1 MPQLSSRS
9 LLLSI
14 LKRRSLPAVGIL
26 GSVVVSAG
34 LFSLLIPAEY
44 EAKSKLILDDRQAS
58 VSELGREL
66 SELTELGGS
75 VDPIATQ
82 AELVVSQRVLALTQ
96 EALIAAGHADAAE
109 QFPPRLIRKNLEVT
123 ILPAT
128 NILQLALTGNDPE
141 LTPIVLNALSAAV
154 VAENAETIRSQAATV
169 RQFLEDRIPEVQTRL
184 QELEQS
190 EQSYR
195 QQTGVVSL
203 PEQTESL
210 IDSLAE
216 LENQDRLLTAQLQET
231 RSRIDSLQQVT
242 DVGSLEGAYAAV
254 RAGQDEGLKR
264 LRDQL
269 TELEILNIESR
280 SRLGDQHPDL
290 LAVQDQLAD
299 VRQQY
304 TEQLLQQLPGTAS
317 GATIAADE
325 VSQRL
330 ISDFILSEI
339 EFSALSER
347 LDNLRAEQ
355 GQVQASLAALPEQQQ
370 ALARL
375 LRQQEEAATSLKLL
389 QSKLEEARIAEAQLV
404 SLVRVI
410 GEAESP
416 ASKSWPK
423 LPVILVLAIAS
434 GLMLAAGVV
443 VLLEIF
449 DDKVYDLDDIKA
461 LTELPVLGVTP
472 RLATRDL
479 SLDRA
484 HYLLHN
490 QSCVEAYRRVIK
502 NIEFAT
508 GKSSN
513 CIVVSSIQTGE
524 GESVFAASLAL
535 VAASLSRKTLLIDA
549 NLRQP
554 IQHQILGL
562 TVSPGTT
569 DVVDH
574 SLKLVQAT
582 QPTNVNNL
590 SILTAG
596 EPSPNP
602 SALIESTA
610 MTTLLQTASAQFDWV
625 IIETPASD
633 EWSDAMTLGQHSDG
647 IALVMAPKVT
657 ARTHLKTVTA
667 ELRASKVP
675 LLGMVVNAGK
685 VKPLNHPNQSWEMP
699 PDPPRHTASPSSKS
713 TSNSF
718 VNLSPPQR

>member
-9 LLLSI
+9 LLWSI
-14 LKRRSLPAVGIL
+14 LKRRSLPAVGIF
-26 GSVVVSAG
+26 GSVVISAG
-34 LFSLLIPAEY
+34 LFASIMPAEY
-44 EAKSKLILDDRQAS
+44 EAKSKLILDDRKAS

-66 SELTELGGS
+66 TELTELGGS

-82 AELVVSQRVLALTQ
+82 AELVVSQRVLELTQ
-96 EALIAAGHADAAE
+96 AALMATGQADAAE
-109 QFPPRLIRKNLEVT
+109 QFPPKLIRKNLEVN

-128 NILQLALTGNDPE
+128 NILQLTLTGSDPE
-141 LTPIVLNALSAAV
+141 FTPIVLNALGAAV
-154 VAENAETIRSQAATV
+154 VEENAETIRSQAATV
-169 RQFLEDRIPEVQTRL
+169 RKFLEDRIPEVQTRL

-203 PEQTESL
+203 PEQTASL

-242 DVGSLEGAYAAV
+242 NVGSLDGAYAAV

-304 TEQLLQQLPGTAS
+304 TERLLQQLPGSAS
-317 GATIAADE
+317 GAAIASDE

-347 LDNLRAEQ
+347 LDNLRTEQ
-355 GQVQASLAALPEQQQ
+355 GQVQAALAALPEQQQ

-375 LRQQEEAATSLKLL
+375 LRQQEEASTSLQLL

-416 ASKSWPK
+416 ASKRWPK

-434 GLMLAAGVV
+434 GLILAAGVV

-449 DDKVYDLDDIKA
+449 DDRVYDLDDIKA

-472 RLATRDL
+472 KLATRDL

-484 HYLLHN
+484 HGLLHN

-508 GKSSN
+508 GKQSN
-513 CIVVSSIQTGE
+513 CIVVSSVQTGE
-524 GESVFAASLAL
+524 SESVLAASLAM

-554 IQHQILGL
+554 MQHQVLGL
-562 TVSPGTT
+562 PVSPGTT
-569 DVVDH
+569 DVVSH
-574 SLKLVQAT
+574 GLKLVQAT
-582 QPTNVNNL
+582 QPTNMNNL
-590 SILTAG
+590 AILTAG
-596 EPSPNP
+596 DPSSNP

-647 IALVMAPKVT
+647 IAIVVAPKVT
-657 ARTHLKTVTA
+657 ARPHLKTVTA

-675 LLGMVVNAGK
+675 LLGMIVNSGK
-685 VKPLNHPNQSWEMP
+685 VKPLNLPNQSWETP
-699 PDPPRHTASPSSKS
+699 PDPPQHTALPSSKS
-713 TSNSF
+713 TSNSL

>member
-1 MPQLSSRS
+1 MPQLSTRS
-9 LLLSI
+9 FLLAI
-14 LKRRSLPAVGIL
+14 LKRRSLPAIGVF

-34 LFSLLIPAEY
+34 LFSQVIPAEY
-44 EAKSKLILDDRQAS
+44 QAKSKLILDDRKS
-58 VSELGREL
+58 SISDLGREL
-66 SELTELGGS
+66 TELTDFSGS

-82 AELVVSQRVLALTQ
+82 AELVVSQRVLELTQ
-96 EALIAAGHADAAE
+96 EALTASGNANAAK
-109 QFPPRLIRKNLEVT
+109 QFSPKFIRKNLDVK

-128 NILQLALTGNDPE
+128 NILQLTLTGPDPE
-141 LTPIVLNALSAAV
+141 LTPLVLNTLSAS
-154 VAENAETIRSQAATV
+154 VAEENSETIRSQAAAV
-169 RQFLEDRIPEVQTRL
+169 RQFLEARIPELQTRL

-195 QQTGVVSL
+195 QQTGLVAL
-203 PEQTESL
+203 PEQTDSL
-210 IDSLAE
+210 INSLAE

-231 RSRIDSLQQVT
+231 SSRISSLQQVT

-304 TEQLLQQLPGTAS
+304 S
-317 GATIAADE
+317 GRLFATGAVAIAADE

-339 EFSALSER
+339 EFAALSER
-347 LDNLRAEQ
+347 LENLRAEQ
-355 GQVQASLAALPEQQQ
+355 VQVQAVLAELPQQQ
-370 ALARL
+370 QTLARL
-375 LRQQEEAATSLKLL
+375 LRQQEETSTSLKLL

-410 GEAESP
+410 GEAESL
-416 ASKSWPK
+416 AEKSWPK
-423 LPVILVLAIAS
+423 LPVVLVLAIAS
-434 GLMLAAGVV
+434 GLILAAGVV
-443 VLLEIF
+443 VLLELF

-472 RLATRDL
+472 KLATRDL

-484 HYLLHN
+484 YSLLHN
-490 QSCVEAYRRVIK
+490 QSYVESYRRIIK

-508 GKSSN
+508 GKQAN

-524 GESVFAASLAL
+524 SESVLATSLAM
-535 VAASLSRKTLLIDA
+535 VAASLSRRTLLIDA

-554 IQHQILGL
+554 IQHQLFGL
-562 TVSPGTT
+562 TISPGTT
-569 DVVDH
+569 DVVNQ

-582 QPTNVNNL
+582 QPTTLDNL
-590 SILTAG
+590 AILTAG
-596 EPSPNP
+596 EPAPNP
-602 SALIESTA
+602 SALVESVEMKA
-610 MTTLLQTASAQFDWV
+610 LLQTASTEFDWV
-625 IIETPASD
+625 IVEAPASD
-633 EWSDAMTLGQHSDG
+633 EWSDAITLGQHSDG
-647 IALVMAPKVT
+647 IALAIAPQVT
-657 ARTHLKTVTA
+657 SRTHLKTVAT
-667 ELRASKVP
+667 ELRASSVP
-675 LLGMVVNAGK
+675 LLGIVVNSGRIK
-685 VKPLNHPNQSWEMP
+685 SIPHNHQSWGTP
-699 PDPPRHTASPSSKS
+699 PDKPRYTPPPATKS
-713 TSNSF
+713 TANSL
-718 VNLSPPQR
+718 VNLSPPHR